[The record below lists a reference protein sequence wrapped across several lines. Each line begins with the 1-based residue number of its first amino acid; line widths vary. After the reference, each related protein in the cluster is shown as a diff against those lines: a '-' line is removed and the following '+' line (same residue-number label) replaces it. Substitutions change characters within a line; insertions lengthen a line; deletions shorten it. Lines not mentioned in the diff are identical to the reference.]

1 MRTTEDRLRRV
12 IKDIVVEHS
21 SIASGSEAMLASGY
35 GSKIYGSAEKYFT
48 LRIELDGNVE
58 AKWALEGIDLN
69 KGEVVSHEENTIIA
83 KFPYTITGNRG
94 KKQQG
99 PAFVAENLAFWIG
112 R

>member
-1 MRTTEDRLRRV
+1 MKTAEIKLRRV
-12 IKDIVVEHS
+12 IKDIIVEHS
-21 SIASGSEAMLASGY
+21 SIASGSEAMLAKGY

-58 AKWALEGIDLN
+58 AKWALEGIGLQ
-69 KGEVVSHEENTIIA
+69 KGEVVSHEGNTIIA
-83 KFPYTITGNRG
+83 KFPYTVIGNKG

-99 PAFVAENLAFWIG
+99 PSMVAENLAFWIG